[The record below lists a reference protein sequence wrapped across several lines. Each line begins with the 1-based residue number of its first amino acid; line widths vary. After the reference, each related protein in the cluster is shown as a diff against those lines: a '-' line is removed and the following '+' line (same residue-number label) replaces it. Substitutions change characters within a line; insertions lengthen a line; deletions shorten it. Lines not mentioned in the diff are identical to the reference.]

1 MKYKI
6 IKKIL
11 KTTIIVCLLL
21 AMPVVGILASGQSIG
36 NFLEFPP
43 SSEFVEHAPFS
54 WYAFLSLSIF
64 CLCII
69 MPVVIQIRIIKPSQ
83 QKNKLK
89 INFPWWGIVSIL
101 SMILFWI
108 ISWSNFTIFSKFKVF
123 VFFFL
128 WLSYIFTI
136 NALKYKSTG
145 TCFLTQQ
152 TSRFFF
158 LFPVSAIFWWY
169 FEYINEFVQNWYY
182 VGADEYSQMEIFL
195 LSTLSFSTVL
205 PAVSSTCDLLL
216 NTTWIKKNFK
226 KKWRIENP
234 RPKLSALFLLVI
246 SCSGLAYIS
255 VFPEYL
261 YPIVWISPFLI
272 LVSIQILFNEQNI
285 LSGIAKAEWSLI
297 ISAALAALIC
307 GIFWEMWNYY
317 SIPKWKYSIPYVHRF
332 QIFEMPVLGF
342 WGYFPFG
349 LLCIAVAEMTGIV
362 FKENKM

>member
-1 MKYKI
+1 
-6 IKKIL
+6 
-11 KTTIIVCLLL
+11 
-21 AMPVVGILASGQSIG
+21 MPVVGILVSGQSIY

-43 SSEFVEHAPFS
+43 AAKFIEHAPFS
-54 WYAFLSLSIF
+54 WSAFLSLSIF

-69 MPVVIQIRIIKPSQ
+69 MPVLIQIRNIKLSQ
-83 QKNKLK
+83 LKYKFK
-89 INFPWWGIVSIL
+89 INFPWWGILSII

-108 ISWSNFTIFSKFKVF
+108 ISWNNFRIFSKFKVF

-128 WLSYIFTI
+128 WLSYIVTV
-136 NALKYKSTG
+136 NALKYLKTG
-145 TCFLTQQ
+145 KCMLTEQTDRFMSLFLI
-152 TSRFFF
+152 
-158 LFPVSAIFWWY
+158 SAIFWWY
-169 FEYINEFVQNWYY
+169 FEYINEFVHNWYY
-182 VGADEYSQMEIFL
+182 VGAYEYSQMEIFL

-216 NTTWIKKNFK
+216 NTTWIKENFK
-226 KKWRIENP
+226 GKWRIVNTKP
-234 RPKLSALFLLVI
+234 QLSAIFLLIV

-285 LSGIAKAEWSLI
+285 LSGITKGDWSLI
-297 ISAALAALIC
+297 ISAALAAFIC

-317 SIPKWKYSIPYVHRF
+317 SIPKWKYSIPFVHRF

-349 LLCIAVAEMTGIV
+349 LLCIAMAKITGIV
-362 FKENKM
+362 FKENN